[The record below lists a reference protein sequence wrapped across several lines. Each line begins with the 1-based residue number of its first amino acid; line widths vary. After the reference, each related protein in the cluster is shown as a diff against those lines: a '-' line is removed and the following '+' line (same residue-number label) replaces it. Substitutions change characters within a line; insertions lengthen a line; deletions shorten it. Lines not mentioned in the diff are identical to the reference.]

1 MNKKLIFGL
10 ASAGFAGLFWACG
23 SGDIVK
29 IDRDDTLFQYSLDDD
44 PTTIDGIVQQAVSAY
59 CSQFENYEQCMKD
72 SQPGPMDATG
82 SSSSAVAQSAANPY
96 TNPINNSSQ
105 SQQQNPNSS
114 GTVNPVSTP
123 SQTQN
128 PTSSTVIKPT
138 SHSTIASSSSA
149 PPAADPNAWG
159 TCAPNVA
166 NGAIEKGK
174 SVQWKVSLDQNKV
187 PGGVSALTK
196 GTFSWTFDGGGDPA
210 TKSGQGTS
218 FQSVFVSYATSGV
231 KNATV
236 TVSNNGQT
244 NTIKCSELNVTG
256 AAITGCACT
265 PSVKQVDIA
274 TGASVTWTVGGCK
287 SSDATFV
294 YDWSD
299 GLSGGASA
307 GGILNA
313 KGTYTP
319 TVTIKNSDNGMM
331 TVTCAEVVAI
341 DSNNPD
347 YVIKKTQGDGAI
359 KIPAGKTNVSLEVD
373 AYNNQVFCQVAR
385 TDSPDGKISG
395 TVNSMAISGADYVTV
410 SMAAGTLKK
419 GATLLFD
426 LSVPATCGVQ

>member
-1 MNKKLIFGL
+1 M
-10 ASAGFAGLFWACG
+10 
-23 SGDIVK
+23 
-29 IDRDDTLFQYSLDDD
+29 DDD

-138 SHSTIASSSSA
+138 SHSTPASSSSA

-174 SVQWKVSLDQNKV
+174 SVQWKVSLDQKKV

-347 YVIKKTQGDGAI
+347 YIIKAPQAAGAI
-359 KIPAGKTNVSLEVD
+359 KLPAGKTTVALQTNGQ
-373 AYNNQVFCQVAR
+373 NNTVFCNVAR
-385 TDSPDGKISG
+385 SDSP
-395 TVNSMAISGADYVTV
+395 SGALNGSVNNIKLAGSDYIAV
-410 SMAAGTLKK
+410 SVPAGTLTSGKS
-419 GATLLFD
+419 LDFELD
-426 LSVPATCGVQ
+426 VPATCGIQ